1 MVHNHWISGRRSI
14 WLHLG
19 MTGAVIRV
27 DKDKDDG
34 EMPEDGEMR
43 LLDEK
48 EMTNLFN
55 EYNDHLNA
63 GLPENGGNYS
73 ISYPYQQG
81 DCIFIDN

>member
-1 MVHNHWISGRRSI
+1 
-14 WLHLG
+14 

-55 EYNDHLNA
+55 EYDDHLNA